1 MRTER
6 IRGKENTQNRAWHTG
21 GVQQMLAPVT
31 FVETEASQ
39 QTFKE
44 YTPNRACCQG
54 LELKREP
61 RP

>member
-21 GVQQMLAPVT
+21 SVQQMLTPVT

-44 YTPNRACCQG
+44 YAPNRACCQG
-54 LELKREP
+54 LELKRGP